1 MHRSRTLRSLLLVLV
16 FALVAASCSG
26 RDSDKGSSGGSGS
39 GDSADQGT
47 DDSAT
52 GVDTSDCPEGNE
64 TAGVSGDTITLAS
77 SFPQSGL
84 TAAFAQISKGYK
96 AYFDKV
102 NADGG
107 VEVAGKKYKIEVV
120 DKDDEYNA
128 TKTVQNINEEVGVDG
143 DGAFA
148 VFNVVG
154 TANNIAIR
162 DSLDENCVP
171 NLFAGTGS
179 PAWGNPDYPWLVG
192 STLAPY
198 TLEAVAYANW
208 LKENQPEAKVAML
221 VQDDDFGKAYEEGFK
236 NAIKGT
242 DITVTDV
249 ATYPTGANDVAAQVT
264 SLKATGADA
273 FFDGATLLAC
283 PNALTAAKADNWTR
297 TSTFVS
303 GTCISKTLMGL
314 AGDAADGVLAT
325 TNIKDPQ
332 NPAFADDAAMKEYRD
347 TLDQYGADD
356 VDPDNGI
363 VAYGY
368 TQAAVLVYVLEQ
380 SPELTRASVLDTL
393 RTIDTDGLGLTVD
406 GVKLKMSADDPFLA
420 EDLQLIQ
427 YDAAA
432 KYFENVGDV
441 IDFEGKTADL
451 TPEDLING

>member
-236 NAIKGT
+236 NAIEGT

>member
-236 NAIKGT
+236 NAIDGT